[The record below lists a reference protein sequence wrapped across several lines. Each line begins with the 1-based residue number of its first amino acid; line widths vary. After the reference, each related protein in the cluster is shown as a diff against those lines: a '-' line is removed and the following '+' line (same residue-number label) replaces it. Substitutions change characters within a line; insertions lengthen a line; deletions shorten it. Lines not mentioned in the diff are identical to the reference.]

1 VEKMKFPGV
10 NIGWNLGTVAL
21 GAGVL
26 LLGPTLLTLAGGIAK
41 SIVKTGIKSGMMLY
55 DKGLDIAEEAKE
67 TMGELTSEAKAE
79 IKLAKKEK

>member
-1 VEKMKFPGV
+1 MKFPGV

-26 LLGPTLLTLAGGIAK
+26 LLGPMLLTVAGGIAK

-55 DKGLDIAEEAKE
+55 DKGLDIAEGAKE
-67 TMGELTSEAKAE
+67 TMGELTSEAKSE